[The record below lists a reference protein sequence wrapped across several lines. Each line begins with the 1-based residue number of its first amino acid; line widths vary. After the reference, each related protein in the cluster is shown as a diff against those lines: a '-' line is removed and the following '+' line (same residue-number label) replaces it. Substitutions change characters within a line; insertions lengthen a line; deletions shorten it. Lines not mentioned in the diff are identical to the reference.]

1 MTYHYSHH
9 YYPPAL
15 MADLTV
21 ISVAEGLR
29 VGPLS
34 AFIDSGADGTI
45 IPIRYLDEI
54 RAPSTTEMTIRSQW
68 GDRYHVLLYLV
79 DLQMGD
85 ITIPGLEVVGD
96 EIANE
101 VILGRDVLNRL
112 QLLLDGPRER
122 IKISA

>member
-9 YYPPAL
+9 YYPPAP
-15 MADLTV
+15 MADITV